1 LRVVQESRRP
11 AFAFVMKIK
20 TVLTTV
26 SGQRIRLS
34 EHPDQVVAIM
44 RGAADPRRGA
54 GILALTMLTGHGSAK
69 RVLIPLTSVDTVQ
82 EA

>member
-1 LRVVQESRRP
+1 
-11 AFAFVMKIK
+11 
-20 TVLTTV
+20 
-26 SGQRIRLS
+26 
-34 EHPDQVVAIM
+34 M

>member
-1 LRVVQESRRP
+1 
-11 AFAFVMKIK
+11 MKIR

-26 SGQRIRLS
+26 SGQRIRLG
-34 EHPDQVVAIM
+34 EHPDQVIAIM
-44 RGAADPRRGA
+44 RGATDPRRGA